1 MESIVNKIL
10 DQEAIYHQKIA
21 AIARIIDG
29 FLIISR
35 KRALRKI
42 YNLNAYFCAKCA
54 YLVIFV

>member
-1 MESIVNKIL
+1 MVNKIL
-10 DQEAIYHQKIA
+10 DQEAIYNQKIA

-35 KRALRKI
+35 KRVLRKI